1 MTGYRRYNRR
11 YSFHSVAGQ
20 LFYTIVVLIFF
31 FAACGKNDDKVV
43 QTIEFSEIA
52 PQNLMDSSMQLKAT
66 ASSGLPVS
74 FTYSNLRVVEID
86 GSTVKFLTVGST
98 HITAVQ
104 AGNEQ
109 YHEAPNITRNLLI
122 REWDPNKKSQTISFD
137 LPSEWSN
144 ENPPL
149 PLVAGSTS
157 GLPVKFTSSDWKG
170 TISNNLLI
178 LFHGT
183 YTYNI
188 YIDITASQ
196 GGDSIYNPAENVVRQ
211 IHAIGEGSH

>member
-1 MTGYRRYNRR
+1 MTGYREYNKRCGL
-11 YSFHSVAGQ
+11 HIVAGQ
-20 LFYTIVVLIFF
+20 LFYMIIVLIFF
-31 FAACGKNDDKVV
+31 FSACGKNDDKVT

-52 PQNLMDSSMQLKAT
+52 PQNLMDSSMQLKAM

-74 FTYSNLRVVEID
+74 FICSNSHIVEID
-86 GSTVKFLTVGST
+86 GSTVKFLTVGSVY
-98 HITAVQ
+98 ITAVQ

-109 YHEAPNITRNLLI
+109 YYEAPNITRGLRI
-122 REWDPNKKSQTISFD
+122 HDWDTNKKNQTISFD
-137 LPSEWSN
+137 LPSKWSN
-144 ENPPL
+144 EDPPL
-149 PLVAGSTS
+149 PLVAASTS

-170 TISNNLLI
+170 TISNNVLI

-188 YIDITASQ
+188 YINITASQ
-196 GGDSIYNPAENVVRQ
+196 EGDSIYNPAENVVRQ